1 MTEHTG
7 VFARALVATVLVLSA
22 SGCSYLFGEEGMFP
36 DTSEDYKQARE
47 RAPIQ
52 LPEGKDDSAL
62 QEIYPIPP
70 VRDSLVLDGEF
81 EVPRPTPLVAGAGED
96 VVRIQSLGEESWALI
111 AIAPGQLWPQ
121 VRSFLAAAGIPVA
134 RVDAQAG
141 LIDSDWLELE
151 GQAMASRFRFRI
163 EQGVQ
168 RGSSELHVLQMNRAG
183 DGVTW
188 PSLSDN
194 VAQEAEMLRA
204 VAQFIAN
211 SADSAPVS
219 MMADRAMSAEGKI
232 ALEEAD
238 AGYTY
243 IRVGLPFSRAWA
255 ALAKA
260 LEDSRF
266 EITDRDRSEGTYF
279 VRYLGEQAEQERGW
293 FSRLFSG
300 SDDDTLANREFLVT
314 VAAEGERAVT
324 VRLAPAAN
332 AAGLLEK
339 RDEQELLTLIKGNIN

>member
-1 MTEHTG
+1 MTAPNQFFTR
-7 VFARALVATVLVLSA
+7 VLIVTVLALGTSA
-22 SGCSYLFGEEGMFP
+22 CSYLFGEQGMFP

-47 RAPIQ
+47 RPPIR

-70 VRDSLVLDGEF
+70 VRDSLVRDGKF
-81 EVPRPTPLVAGAGED
+81 EVPRPSPLVAGAGED
-96 VVRIQSLGEESWALI
+96 VVRIQSLGEESWALV

-134 RVDAQAG
+134 RVDAQDG

-151 GQAMASRFRFRI
+151 GQAMSSRFRFRI

-168 RGSSELHVLQMNRAG
+168 RGSSELHVLQMNQAG
-183 DGVTW
+183 DVTSW
-188 PSLSDN
+188 PAQSDN
-194 VAQEAEMLRA
+194 VAQEGEMLRA

-219 MMADRAMSAEGKI
+219 MIADRAMSAEGKI
-232 ALEEAD
+232 SLEESD

-243 IRVGLPFSRAWA
+243 IEVGLPFTRAWA

-279 VRYLGEQAEQERGW
+279 VRYLGEQAEDERGW
-293 FSRLFSG
+293 FSRMFSRG
-300 SDDDTLANREFLVT
+300 KGDPLANREFLIT
-314 VAAEGERAVT
+314 VAAQGERAIT
-324 VRLAPAAN
+324 VRLAPLTT
-332 AAGLLEK
+332 AAGPLEK
-339 RDEQELLTLIKGNIN
+339 RDEQELLALIKGNIN

>member
-1 MTEHTG
+1 MTDLTG
-7 VFARALVATVLVLSA
+7 VIARVLLATTLVLSA
-22 SGCSYLFGEEGMFP
+22 SACSYLFGEEGMFP

-47 RAPIQ
+47 QAPIR

-70 VRDSLVLDGEF
+70 VRDSLVMAGKF

-96 VVRIQSLGEESWALI
+96 VVRIQSLGDESWALI

-121 VRSFLAAAGIPVA
+121 VRSFLAAAGIPVS

-151 GQAMASRFRFRI
+151 GQTMDARFRFRI

-168 RGSSELHVLQMNRAG
+168 RGSSELHVLQMSRAG

-188 PSLSDN
+188 PPQSDN
-194 VAQEAEMLRA
+194 LEQEGEMLRA

-219 MMADRAMSAEGKI
+219 MIADRAMSAEGKI
-232 ALEEAD
+232 SLEEAD

-243 IRVGLPFSRAWA
+243 IQVGLPFTRAWA
-255 ALAKA
+255 SLAKA

-279 VRYLGEQAEQERGW
+279 VRYLGEQEEEKRGW

-300 SDDDTLANREFLVT
+300 SDEDPLANREFLIT
-314 VAAEGERAVT
+314 VANQGERSVT
-324 VRLAPAAN
+324 VRLAPLTG
-332 AAGLLEK
+332 AAGPLEK
-339 RDEQELLTLIKGNIN
+339 RDEQELLALIKGNIN

>member
-1 MTEHTG
+1 MTDHTG
-7 VFARALVATVLVLSA
+7 FFVRALVATTLVLSA
-22 SGCSYLFGEEGMFP
+22 SACSYLFGEEGMFP
-36 DTSEDYKQARE
+36 DTSEDYKQVRE
-47 RAPIQ
+47 QAPIR
-52 LPEGKDDSAL
+52 LPEGKDDSGM

-70 VRDSLVLDGEF
+70 VRGSLVMDGAF

-96 VVRIQSLGEESWALI
+96 VVRIQSLGDESWALI
-111 AIAPGQLWPQ
+111 SIAPGQLWPQ
-121 VRSFLAAAGIPVA
+121 VRSFLAAAGMPVS

-151 GQAMASRFRFRI
+151 GQAMSSRFRFRI

-168 RGSSELHVLQMNRAG
+168 RGSSELHVLQMDQVG
-183 DGVTW
+183 DVTAW
-188 PSLSDN
+188 PALSNN
-194 VAQEAEMLRA
+194 VAQEGEMLRA

-219 MMADRAMSAEGKI
+219 MIADRAMSAEGKI
-232 ALEEAD
+232 SLEEAD

-243 IRVGLPFSRAWA
+243 IQVGLPFTRAWA

-279 VRYLGEQAEQERGW
+279 VRYLGEQAAQEKGW

-300 SDDDTLANREFLVT
+300 RAGDPLANREFLIT

-324 VRLAPAAN
+324 VRLAPLTT
-332 AAGLLEK
+332 AAGPLEK
-339 RDEQELLTLIKGNIN
+339 RDEQELLALIKGSIN

>member
-1 MTEHTG
+1 MTNHTG
-7 VFARALVATVLVLSA
+7 FIMRVMLATTLVLSGSA
-22 SGCSYLFGEEGMFP
+22 CSYLFGEEGMFP
-36 DTSEDYKQARE
+36 DTSEDYKLARE
-47 RAPIQ
+47 RAPIR

-70 VRDSLVLDGEF
+70 VRTNVVMDGGF

-96 VVRIQSLGEESWALI
+96 VVRIQSLADESWALI

-134 RVDAQAG
+134 RVDAQSG
-141 LIDSDWLELE
+141 IIDSDWLDLE
-151 GQAMASRFRFRI
+151 GQTMAARFRFRI

-168 RGSSELHVLQMNRAG
+168 RGSSELHVLQMNQAG

-188 PSLSDN
+188 PEQSDN
-194 VAQEAEMLRA
+194 LAQEGEMLRA

-219 MMADRAMSAEGKI
+219 MIADRAMSAEGKI
-232 ALEEAD
+232 SLEEAD
-238 AGYTY
+238 AGYTF
-243 IRVGLPFSRAWA
+243 IQVGLPFTRAWA

-279 VRYLGEQAEQERGW
+279 VRYLGEQAQEEKGW

-300 SDDDTLANREFLVT
+300 SDADPLADREFLVT
-314 VAAEGERAVT
+314 VAAEGERSVT
-324 VRLAPAAN
+324 VRLAPLTS
-332 AAGLLEK
+332 AAGALEK
-339 RDEQELLTLIKGNIN
+339 RDEQELLALVKGNIN

>member
-1 MTEHTG
+1 MTDQTG
-7 VFARALVATVLVLSA
+7 VIARALLATTLVLSA
-22 SGCSYLFGEEGMFP
+22 SACSYLFGDEGMFP

-47 RAPIQ
+47 QPPIR
-52 LPEGKDDSAL
+52 LPDGKDDSAL

-70 VRDSLVLDGEF
+70 VRDSLVMAGKF

-96 VVRIQSLGEESWALI
+96 VVRIQSLGDESWALI

-121 VRSFLAAAGIPVA
+121 VRSFLAAAGIPVS

-151 GQAMASRFRFRI
+151 GQTMDARFRFRI

-188 PSLSDN
+188 PPQSDN
-194 VAQEAEMLRA
+194 PEQEGEMLRA

-219 MMADRAMSAEGKI
+219 MIADRAMSAEGKI
-232 ALEEAD
+232 SLEEAD

-243 IRVGLPFSRAWA
+243 IQVGLPFTRAWA
-255 ALAKA
+255 SLAKA

-279 VRYLGEQAEQERGW
+279 VRYLGEQEEEKRGW

-300 SDDDTLANREFLVT
+300 SDEDPLANREFLIT
-314 VAAEGERAVT
+314 VANQGERSVT
-324 VRLAPAAN
+324 VRLAPLTG
-332 AAGLLEK
+332 AAGPLEK
-339 RDEQELLTLIKGNIN
+339 RDEQELLALIKGNIN

>member
-1 MTEHTG
+1 MMDHTG
-7 VFARALVATVLVLSA
+7 FFARVLAAAMLVLSA
-22 SGCSYLFGEEGMFP
+22 SACSYLFGEEGMFP

-47 RAPIQ
+47 REPIR
-52 LPEGKDDSAL
+52 LPEGKDEAVL

-70 VRDSLVLDGEF
+70 VRDGLVMDGKF
-81 EVPRPTPLVAGAGED
+81 EVPRPAPLVAGAGED
-96 VVRIQSLGEESWALI
+96 VVRIQSLGDESWALV

-121 VRSFLAAAGIPVA
+121 VRSFLAAAGIPVS

-141 LIDSDWLELE
+141 IIDTDWLELE
-151 GQAMASRFRFRI
+151 GQTMSSRFRFRI

-168 RGSSELHVLQMNRAG
+168 RGSSELHVLQMDQAG
-183 DGVTW
+183 DVDTW
-188 PSLSDN
+188 PALSNN
-194 VAQEAEMLRA
+194 VAQEGEMLRA

-219 MMADRAMSAEGKI
+219 MIADRAMSAEGKI
-232 ALEEAD
+232 SLEEAD

-243 IRVGLPFSRAWA
+243 IQVGLPFTRAWA

-260 LEDSRF
+260 LEGSRF

-279 VRYLGEQAEQERGW
+279 VRYLGQEAEETKGW

-300 SDDDTLANREFLVT
+300 SDDDPLANREFLVT
-314 VAAEGERAVT
+314 VAADGERSVT
-324 VRLAPAAN
+324 VRLAPLN
-332 AAGLLEK
+332 AADGPLEK
-339 RDEQELLTLIKGNIN
+339 RDEQELLALVKGSIN

>member
-1 MTEHTG
+1 MTDHTG
-7 VFARALVATVLVLSA
+7 FFVRALVATTLVLSA
-22 SGCSYLFGEEGMFP
+22 SACSYLFGEEGMFP

-47 RAPIQ
+47 QAPIR
-52 LPEGKDDSAL
+52 LPEGKDDSGM

-70 VRDSLVLDGEF
+70 VRGSLVMDGAF

-96 VVRIQSLGEESWALI
+96 VVRIQSLGDESWALI
-111 AIAPGQLWPQ
+111 SIAPGQLWPQ
-121 VRSFLAAAGIPVA
+121 VRSFLAAAGMPVS

-151 GQAMASRFRFRI
+151 GQAMSSRFRFRI

-168 RGSSELHVLQMNRAG
+168 RGSSELHVLQMDQVG
-183 DGVTW
+183 DVTAW
-188 PSLSDN
+188 PALSNN
-194 VAQEAEMLRA
+194 VAQEGEMLRA

-219 MMADRAMSAEGKI
+219 MIADRAMSAEGKI
-232 ALEEAD
+232 SLEEAD

-243 IRVGLPFSRAWA
+243 IQVGLPFTRAWA

-279 VRYLGEQAEQERGW
+279 VRYLGEQAAQEKGW

-300 SDDDTLANREFLVT
+300 RAGDPLANREFLIT

-324 VRLAPAAN
+324 VRLAPLTT
-332 AAGLLEK
+332 AAGPLEK
-339 RDEQELLTLIKGNIN
+339 RDEQELLALIKGSIN

>member
-1 MTEHTG
+1 MTDQTG
-7 VFARALVATVLVLSA
+7 VIARALLATTLVLSVGA
-22 SGCSYLFGEEGMFP
+22 CSYLFGDEGMFP

-47 RAPIQ
+47 LPPIN

-70 VRDSLVLDGEF
+70 VRDSLVMAGKF

-96 VVRIQSLGEESWALI
+96 VVRIQSLGDESWALI

-121 VRSFLAAAGIPVA
+121 VRSFLAAAGIPVS

-151 GQAMASRFRFRI
+151 GQTMDARFRFRI

-188 PSLSDN
+188 PAQSDN
-194 VAQEAEMLRA
+194 LEQEGEMLRA

-219 MMADRAMSAEGKI
+219 MIADRAMSAEGKI
-232 ALEEAD
+232 SLEEAD

-243 IRVGLPFSRAWA
+243 IQVGLPFTRAWA
-255 ALAKA
+255 SLAKA

-279 VRYLGEQAEQERGW
+279 VRYLGEPAEEKRGW

-300 SDDDTLANREFLVT
+300 SDDDPLANREFLVT
-314 VAAEGERAVT
+314 VAAQGERSVT
-324 VRLAPAAN
+324 VRLAPL
-332 AAGLLEK
+332 AGSGGPLEK
-339 RDEQELLTLIKGNIN
+339 RDEQELLALVKGNIN

>member
-1 MTEHTG
+1 MTDQTG
-7 VFARALVATVLVLSA
+7 VIARALLATTLVLSA
-22 SGCSYLFGEEGMFP
+22 SACSYLFGDEGMFP

-47 RAPIQ
+47 QPPIR
-52 LPEGKDDSAL
+52 LPDGKDDSAL

-70 VRDSLVLDGEF
+70 VRDSLVMAGKF

-96 VVRIQSLGEESWALI
+96 VVRIQSLGDESWALI

-121 VRSFLAAAGIPVA
+121 VRSFLAAAGIPVS

-151 GQAMASRFRFRI
+151 GQTMDARFRFRI

-188 PSLSDN
+188 PPQSDN
-194 VAQEAEMLRA
+194 PEQEGEMLRA

-219 MMADRAMSAEGKI
+219 MIADRAMSAEGKI
-232 ALEEAD
+232 SLEEAD

-243 IRVGLPFSRAWA
+243 IQVGLPFTRAWA
-255 ALAKA
+255 SLAKA

-279 VRYLGEQAEQERGW
+279 VRYLGEQEEEKRGW

-300 SDDDTLANREFLVT
+300 SDEDPLANREFLIT
-314 VAAEGERAVT
+314 VANQGERSVT
-324 VRLAPAAN
+324 VRLAPLTG
-332 AAGLLEK
+332 AAGTLEK
-339 RDEQELLTLIKGNIN
+339 RDEQELLALIKGNIN

>member
-1 MTEHTG
+1 MTDHTG
-7 VFARALVATVLVLSA
+7 LITRALLATTLVLSA
-22 SGCSYLFGEEGMFP
+22 SACSYLFGEEGMFP

-47 RAPIQ
+47 HTPIR
-52 LPEGKDDSAL
+52 LPEDADDSAL
-62 QEIYPIPP
+62 EEIYPIPP
-70 VRDSLVLDGEF
+70 VRESVVMDGEF

-96 VVRIQSLGEESWALI
+96 VVRIQSLGDESWALI

-121 VRSFLAAAGIPVA
+121 VRSFLAAAGIPVT
-134 RVDAQAG
+134 RVDAEAG

-151 GQAMASRFRFRI
+151 GQAMAARFRFRI

-168 RGSSELHVLQMNRAG
+168 RGSSELHVLQMDQAG

-188 PSLSDN
+188 PEQSDN
-194 VAQEAEMLRA
+194 IAQEGEMLRA

-219 MMADRAMSAEGKI
+219 MIADRAMSAQGKI
-232 ALEEAD
+232 SLEEAD

-243 IRVGLPFSRAWA
+243 IQLGLPFTRAWA

-279 VRYLGEQAEQERGW
+279 VRYLGDEDEEEKGW

-300 SDDDTLANREFLVT
+300 SDADPLAGRELLVT
-314 VAAEGERAVT
+314 VAAESERVVT
-324 VRLAPAAN
+324 VRLEAPAS
-332 AAGLLEK
+332 AGPLEK
-339 RDEQELLTLIKGNIN
+339 RSEQELLALIKGNIN

>member
-1 MTEHTG
+1 MTDHIGLIT
-7 VFARALVATVLVLSA
+7 RALLATTLVLSA
-22 SGCSYLFGEEGMFP
+22 SACSYLFGEEGMFP
-36 DTSEDYKQARE
+36 DTSEDYKQAQE
-47 RAPIQ
+47 HEPIQ
-52 LPEGKDDSAL
+52 LPEGKDASAME
-62 QEIYPIPP
+62 EIYPIPP
-70 VRDSLVLDGEF
+70 VSDNLVMDGEF

-96 VVRIQSLGEESWALI
+96 VVRIQSLGDESWALI

-151 GQAMASRFRFRI
+151 GQAMSSRFRFRI

-168 RGSSELHVLQMNRAG
+168 RGSSELHVLQMDQAG
-183 DGVTW
+183 DGITW
-188 PSLSDN
+188 PQESDN
-194 VAQEAEMLRA
+194 IEQEGEMLRA

-219 MMADRAMSAEGKI
+219 MIADRAMSAEGKI
-232 ALEEAD
+232 SLEEAD
-238 AGYTY
+238 AGYTF
-243 IRVGLPFSRAWA
+243 IQVGLPFTRAWA

-266 EITDRDRSEGTYF
+266 EITDRDRSGGTYY
-279 VRYLGEQAEQERGW
+279 VRYLGEEAEEEKGW

-300 SDDDTLANREFLVT
+300 GDEDSLADREFLVT
-314 VAAEGERAVT
+314 VAAAGEQAVT
-324 VRLAPAAN
+324 VRLAPAGTAT
-332 AAGLLEK
+332 GPLEK
-339 RDEQELLTLIKGNIN
+339 RDEQELLALIKGNIN